1 MPKTTVSRPSVKPR
15 ATPQKTTTKR
25 TRKQLTS
32 GPTHS
37 RHVAAGHDECDALSI
52 GILPND
58 LVRIELKRPFS
69 DGTAT
74 PRSG

>member
-15 ATPQKTTTKR
+15 ATPQKETTTKR

-37 RHVAAGHDECDALSI
+37 RLIV
-52 GILPND
+52 
-58 LVRIELKRPFS
+58 
-69 DGTAT
+69 GTWL
-74 PRSG
+74 RFKS

>member
-37 RHVAAGHDECDALSI
+37 RHVDMACGERDAL
-52 GILPND
+52 
-58 LVRIELKRPFS
+58 
-69 DGTAT
+69 T
-74 PRSG
+74 PVGHPIRSYLCERRDQ

>member
-37 RHVAAGHDECDALSI
+37 RHVKPLATRISTASSASCMRIGAACAG
-52 GILPND
+52 
-58 LVRIELKRPFS
+58 
-69 DGTAT
+69 
-74 PRSG
+74 